1 MRKTKIVATL
11 GPSSEN
17 KIRELAPYVDVF
29 RINFAHGNE
38 ESHKKYFDL
47 IKDYAPEAGILVDL
61 PGPKFRL
68 GDLKQQIEIKKG
80 DKIVFSQKD
89 GIPVDDELFYLA
101 VREGSYVL
109 IADGMIRIKVIS
121 VSKDRVEGIV
131 EEGGILLP
139 RKGIN
144 IPNVKI
150 KSGITENDLKLLR
163 RALQLGA
170 DYIALSFVINE
181 DDVIKI
187 KEIVKDNAWVIAK
200 IEKSDALKNLV
211 SITKKAD
218 GIMVARGD
226 LGVETGLENLP
237 IIQRKIVR
245 VSRVFGKPVIL
256 ATQVLTSMI
265 NNPLPTRAEIIDISN
280 SIIQGVDAIML
291 SDETAI
297 GSYPV
302 ECVKVL
308 HNIINNVEKNIKHR
322 PIRPL
327 SSEDDAIA
335 LAAINAYKISKA
347 DIIIAYSRSGNTIL
361 RISRLRPE
369 KEIIGICPSP
379 KLSKRF
385 RLCYGVIPITIN
397 ENLESIDEIISK
409 ALETAEKI
417 DMKAKKLVIVGG
429 DPKQQQGKTNFIII
443 KSLNQ

>member
-1 MRKTKIVATL
+1 MI
-11 GPSSEN
+11 
-17 KIRELAPYVDVF
+17 Y
-29 RINFAHGNE
+29 
-38 ESHKKYFDL
+38 
-47 IKDYAPEAGILVDL
+47 LVPNLD
-61 PGPKFRL
+61 L

-150 KSGITENDLKLLR
+150 KSGITENDLKLLK
-163 RALQLGA
+163 RALELGA
-170 DYIALSFVINE
+170 DYIGLSFVISE

-211 SITKKAD
+211 SIAKKAD

-245 VSRVFGKPVIL
+245 ISRVFGKPVIL

-297 GSYPV
+297 GNYPV

-335 LAAINAYKISKA
+335 LAAINA
-347 DIIIAYSRSGNTIL
+347 
-361 RISRLRPE
+361 
-369 KEIIGICPSP
+369 
-379 KLSKRF
+379 
-385 RLCYGVIPITIN
+385 
-397 ENLESIDEIISK
+397 
-409 ALETAEKI
+409 
-417 DMKAKKLVIVGG
+417 
-429 DPKQQQGKTNFIII
+429 
-443 KSLNQ
+443 